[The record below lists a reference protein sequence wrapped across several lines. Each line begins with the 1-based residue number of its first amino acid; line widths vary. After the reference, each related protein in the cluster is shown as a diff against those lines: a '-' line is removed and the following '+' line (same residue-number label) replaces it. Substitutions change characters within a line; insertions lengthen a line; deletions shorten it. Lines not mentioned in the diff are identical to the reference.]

1 MWPKVAPHLPRTLVS
16 ILAGLLLCGTVSAT
30 SWVVLSGGP
39 TRAAEAVQLVIPDG
53 TGASIAAGSAESP
66 IPRDLSLVQGDVLLV
81 QNNDRVDH
89 NLGPY
94 VVRAGETLTVPLSQ
108 AGSSSF
114 LCSFHPS
121 GGIGLSVAARNN
133 PLMIL
138 WPTLALGLPMGVV
151 LAIVWAVLW
160 RLDGPEPAPAA
171 AEAG

>member
-1 MWPKVAPHLPRTLVS
+1 MRSHLLSHLPRTLVS
-16 ILAGLLLCGTVSAT
+16 ILAGLLLCGAVSAT

-39 TRAAEAVQLVIPDG
+39 TRAAEAVELVIPAG
-53 TGASIAAGSAESP
+53 TAEKIQQGDASSP

-81 QNNDRVDH
+81 QNDDSVDH

-108 AGSSSF
+108 SGSSAF

-138 WPTLALGLPMGVV
+138 WPTLALGLPMGIV

-160 RLDGPEPAPAA
+160 RLDGPGPAPATIN
-171 AEAG
+171 AG